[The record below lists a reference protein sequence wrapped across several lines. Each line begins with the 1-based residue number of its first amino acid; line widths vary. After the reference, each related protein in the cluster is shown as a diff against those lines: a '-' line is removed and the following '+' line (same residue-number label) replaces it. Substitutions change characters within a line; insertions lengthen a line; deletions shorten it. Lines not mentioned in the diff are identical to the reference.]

1 MTDETINDIDN
12 GTAICFIGFP
22 GAGKTTAAKAMAEI
36 IGTPL
41 FTSTGDIVREL
52 AADHFDTDLDSLTG
66 EEIGEFSTMKREN
79 DSPLYVAREAVGRTE
94 ADWRWPEFP
103 LVLEGVRD
111 KEAATFYRDAFEQFI
126 IVFVHAPFQERVSRL
141 ADRSRE
147 SDEEGYSIADL
158 MHREER
164 ELDWGMDELPDES
177 DYVVMNTGDVNQLEH
192 KLAHIVMDLI
202 DE

>member
-1 MTDETINDIDN
+1 MTEEIIDNMDN

-22 GAGKTTAAKAMAEI
+22 GAGKTTAAKQMAEI

-79 DSPLYVAREAVGRTE
+79 DSPLYVAREVVERNR

-111 KEAATFYRDAFEQFI
+111 SEAAAFYRDAFEQFI
-126 IVFVHAPFQERVSRL
+126 IVFIHAPFQERVSRL

-147 SDEEGYSIADL
+147 EDEEEYSIADL
-158 MHREER
+158 MHREKR
-164 ELDWGMDELPDES
+164 ELSWGMDELPDES
-177 DYVVMNTGDVNQLEH
+177 D
-192 KLAHIVMDLI
+192 
-202 DE
+202 